1 MQVTRLDLRLVR
13 VNERGDW
20 LFVQVH
26 TDAGLTGIGEASHG
40 GSGPARDR
48 VVAAIVR
55 EQIAPL
61 LVGRDPR
68 AVRAAVAALRPVA
81 SGLPGWTAVSAV
93 EQALWDL
100 AGQAAGLPV
109 YRLLGGPARER
120 IPLYANI
127 NRATRDRTPA
137 GFAASARAAAAQGF
151 GAIKCAPFDGV
162 DPLSGRDRAGR
173 ALVAAGLARVAA
185 IRDAL
190 GPTPDLYVD
199 CHGRFDVAT
208 AVWVARELATLGVR
222 WFEEPVPTEDRAAL
236 AQVRDRVA
244 VEVIGGEHLLG
255 PAACW
260 PYLADHLFGTLMPD
274 VKHCGG
280 IGGLVAIGELAAAAG
295 VAVAPHN
302 PSGPVALAASLQ
314 AAAVLPSLRILEYA
328 WGEVDWR
335 AGLVT
340 PAEAI
345 VAGELALPT
354 APGLGVRLD
363 EAAVGAH
370 GGALAGPS

>member
-1 MQVTRLDLRLVR
+1 MKITRFELQLVR
-13 VNERGDW
+13 VNRRGDW

-26 TDAGLTGIGEASHG
+26 TDAGLTGTGEASHG
-40 GSGPARDR
+40 GNGPARDR
-48 VVAAIVR
+48 VVAAIIR
-55 EQIAPL
+55 DQIAPL
-61 LVGRDPR
+61 LLGRDPR
-68 AVRAAVAALRPVA
+68 AVRAVVAALGPVA

-109 YRLLGGPARER
+109 YRLLGGPVRTR

-127 NRATRDRTPA
+127 NRATQDRTPA
-137 GFAASARAAAAQGF
+137 GFAASARAAAGQGF
-151 GAIKCAPFDGV
+151 RAVKCAPFDGV

-173 ALVAAGLARVAA
+173 ALIEAGLARVAA
-185 IRDAL
+185 IRDVL
-190 GPTPDLYVD
+190 GPSLDLYVD
-199 CHGRFDVAT
+199 CHSRFDVAT
-208 AVWVARELATLGVR
+208 AIWVARELAGLGVR

-260 PYLADHLFGTLMPD
+260 PYLADRLFGTLMPD

-280 IGGLVAIGELAAAAG
+280 IGGLVTIGELAATAG

-314 AAAVLPSLRILEYA
+314 AAAVLPGFRILEYA
-328 WGEVDWR
+328 WGEVEWR

-340 PAEAI
+340 PAETI
-345 VAGELALPT
+345 VAGEISLPT
-354 APGLGVRLD
+354 APGLGVCLD
-363 EAAVGAH
+363 EAVVSAH
-370 GGALAGPS
+370 GDLLAPPA